1 MDETV
6 LVKYK
11 GRELTVT
18 KEVADY
24 LKKSA
29 HEIATGNR
37 RHRDHA
43 ADGRYFDPYN
53 SLDPKHVGGRNYLLN
68 VVIRGER
75 ADAVRNAVSQLS
87 DDMQRLY
94 HLRYEED
101 LTQQTIADMEGVS
114 KMAICKRQKKLHE
127 QVKEA
132 LPDWPQEDFMV

>member
-1 MDETV
+1 M
-6 LVKYK
+6 
-11 GRELTVT
+11 
-18 KEVADY
+18 
-24 LKKSA
+24 
-29 HEIATGNR
+29 
-37 RHRDHA
+37 
-43 ADGRYFDPYN
+43 
-53 SLDPKHVGGRNYLLN
+53 GGRNYLLN